1 MLKMKKVEIIVES
14 LEVDNITAIL
24 ESINVSGY
32 TIIKD
37 VTGNGGRGNR
47 LDDELTDVFKN
58 SYIIVVCDKG
68 KALEIIEAIRPILK
82 KVGGVSLL
90 SDVHWVKH

>member
-1 MLKMKKVEIIVES
+1 MIKMKKVEIIIES
-14 LEVDNITAIL
+14 LEVGNITSIL

-37 VTGNGGRGNR
+37 IIGKGGRGNR
-47 LDDELTDVFKN
+47 LADELTDVFKN
-58 SYIIVVCDKG
+58 NYIIVVCDND

-82 KVGGVSLL
+82 KVGGVTLL
-90 SDVHWVKH
+90 SDVLWVKH